1 MNAFV
6 RFLPLAALLLASPVV
21 AQTGAQFKETQHARE
36 LREAEAK
43 LAEASQRVA
52 ELSMRNF
59 PERWLSDSEIIMV
72 DLMPAGRPW
81 MGVTFA
87 TEKPEMG
94 PVEGVEIVG
103 VTPGSAAA
111 EAGLRSGDVITSV
124 NAEPLAAAK
133 RYVANDRLLTF
144 MQGVEEGDKLDIEY
158 LRDGNVGRLTVEP
171 RVADSSV
178 FVSSGLGGAAWEDWE
193 EGIAR
198 IPDELRHAWR
208 SRSYRQG
215 GSLAD
220 MELVELSEG
229 LGKYFGTDQGVLVV
243 SAPASGALELK
254 DGDVIQRIDGREPTS
269 LNHALR
275 ILGSYQPGEALEL
288 SIMRDRRRRKLTVTI
303 PDDRTSFVPAS
314 SLVVP
319 IPVPVVA
326 PIVPAP
332 IVPSVPPVPV
342 LPYPA

>member
-1 MNAFV
+1 MNTFV
-6 RFLPLAALLLASPVV
+6 RFLPLAALLLASPVM
-21 AQTGAQFKETQHARE
+21 AQTGPQFKQTQHARE

-43 LAEASQRVA
+43 LAEASRRVA

-124 NAEPLAAAK
+124 NAEPLAADQ
-133 RYVANDRLLTF
+133 RYVANDQLLMF

-178 FVSSGLGGAAWEDWE
+178 FMSSGPEGVAWQDWE
-193 EGIAR
+193 GGIAV
-198 IPDELRHAWR
+198 IPDEFEHALR
-208 SRSYRQG
+208 SRSYRWG

-243 SAPASGALELK
+243 SAPTSGALELK

-303 PDDRTSFVPAS
+303 PDDRTSFVPARPTVS
-314 SLVVP
+314 PPVVP
-319 IPVPVVA
+319 IPVPV
-326 PIVPAP
+326 IAP
-332 IVPSVPPVPV
+332 IVPSVPL
-342 LPYPA
+342 LPYPV